1 MIEHTQYDKPGHILE
16 ERPGLDPNQYMIPF
30 KLNQYPIKFPTK
42 TELPDPSELEKEVNK
57 W

>member
-57 W
+57 